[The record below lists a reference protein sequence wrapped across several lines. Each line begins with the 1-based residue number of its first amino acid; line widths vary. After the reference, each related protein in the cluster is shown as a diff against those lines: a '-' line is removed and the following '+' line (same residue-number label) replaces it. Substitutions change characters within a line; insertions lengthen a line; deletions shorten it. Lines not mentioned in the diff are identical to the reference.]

1 MGNLNI
7 TGLTS
12 NILNIG
18 TLNLELSLAGGII
31 FALILFFILLII
43 AGFVVYKLIDNFE
56 DKDRDNNEDRIIGE
70 NRGIAQINIDQ

>member
-12 NILNIG
+12 SILNIG

>member
-12 NILNIG
+12 SILNIG

-56 DKDRDNNEDRIIGE
+56 DKDRDKNEDRIIGE